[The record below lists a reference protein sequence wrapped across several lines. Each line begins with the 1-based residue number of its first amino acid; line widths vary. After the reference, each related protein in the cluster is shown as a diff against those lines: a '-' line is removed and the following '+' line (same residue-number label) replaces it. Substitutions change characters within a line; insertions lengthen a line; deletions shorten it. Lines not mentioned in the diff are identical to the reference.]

1 MTRSH
6 RGIEMIAWRLKTQT
20 VKFRSACHL
29 GWRMKHNGHD
39 AISFLLSNVSVG
51 YAEPVR
57 LQNQNNKKD
66 ILCVTR

>member
-1 MTRSH
+1 
-6 RGIEMIAWRLKTQT
+6 MISWRLNTQT

-29 GWRMKHNGHD
+29 GWTMKHNGQY
-39 AISFLLSNVSVG
+39 AIYLLLPNLSPG
-51 YAEPVR
+51 PAGTVR